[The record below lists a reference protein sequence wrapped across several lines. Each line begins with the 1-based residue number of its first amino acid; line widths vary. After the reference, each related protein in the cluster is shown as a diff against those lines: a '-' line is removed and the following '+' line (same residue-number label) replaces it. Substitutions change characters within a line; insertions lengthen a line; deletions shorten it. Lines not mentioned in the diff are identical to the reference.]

1 MSMFN
6 KVTKTFQWGQHTVT
20 METGEV
26 ARQSSGAVMVSME
39 DTVVL
44 ATVVAKTEAKAGQDF
59 FPLTVDY
66 IEKTYA
72 AGKIPGSF
80 FKREGRPSELETLTS
95 RLIDRPIRPLF
106 PEGFFNEVQVVVH
119 VLSLNPEV
127 QADIAA
133 MIGTSAALAISGIP
147 FNGPIGAARVAY
159 INGEYVLNPGQTQL
173 RDSKM
178 ELIVAGTEA
187 AVLMVESEAD
197 QLSEEIMLGA
207 VVYGHDQGKVA
218 INAINELVR
227 EAGKAEWTWTAPA
240 KNEPFIAQV
249 TALAEG
255 PLRAAYQI
263 RSKQAR
269 TQACREVTSS
279 VFAALKAE
287 AVVFDKVEVEGL
299 LFEIEARIVR
309 GQILAGEPRIDGR
322 DTRTVRAIEIRSGVL
337 PRTHGSA
344 LFTRGETQALVAATL
359 GTERDAQRID
369 ALAGDYEDRFM
380 LHYNMPP
387 FATGETG
394 RVGSPKRREIGHG
407 RLAKRA
413 LIAALPSKEDFPYTL
428 RVVSEI
434 TESNGSSSM
443 ASVCG
448 GCLALMDAGVPMKA
462 HVAGI
467 AMGLIKDGNRFAVLT
482 DILGDEDH
490 LGDMDFKVAGTT
502 AGITALQMDIKIQG
516 ITKEIMQV
524 ALAQAK
530 EARLHI
536 LAKMV
541 EAVGGAK
548 TEVSQFAPRLY
559 TMKINPEKIR
569 DIIGKGGAT
578 IRALTEETGCTI
590 DIGEDGTITIASVDA
605 DKAEFA
611 KKRIAEITAEAEIG
625 KVYEGAVT
633 KILDFGALVN
643 ILPGKDGLL
652 HISQIA
658 HQRVERVEDFL
669 KEGQIVQVKVLETDE
684 KGRIKL
690 SMKALL
696 ERPEGMAEER
706 YEPRADRGDRPPRR
720 DRDDRPRRERSDR
733 DDRPRRDAAPAEGG
747 SEAPAA
753 APAEHAAPE
762 APKPTE

>member
-6 KVTKTFQWGQHTVT
+6 KVSKSFQWGQHTVT
-20 METGEV
+20 METGEI
-26 ARQSSGAVMVSME
+26 ARQAGGAVMVNID

-44 ATVVAKTEAKAGQDF
+44 ATVVASKSAKPGQDF

-66 IEKTYA
+66 LEKGYA

-80 FKREGRPSELETLTS
+80 FKREGRPSEFETLTS

-106 PEGFFNEVQVVVH
+106 PDGFFNEVQVVVH
-119 VLSLNPEV
+119 TLSLNPEV
-127 QADIAA
+127 DADIAA
-133 MIGTSAALAISGIP
+133 MVATSAALSVSGIP
-147 FNGPIGAARVAY
+147 FNGPIGAARVGY
-159 INGEYVLNPGQTQL
+159 INGQYVLNPGQTQ
-173 RDSKM
+173 RKDSQM
-178 ELIVAGTEA
+178 DLVVAGTEA
-187 AVLMVESEAD
+187 AVLMVESEAQ
-197 QLSEEIMLGA
+197 QLSEEVMLGA
-207 VVYGHDQGKVA
+207 VVFGHEQGNIA
-218 INAINELVR
+218 INAIHELVR
-227 EAGKAEWTWTAPA
+227 EAGKPAWDWTAPA
-240 KNEPFIAQV
+240 KDEELIAKV
-249 TALAEG
+249 TSLAEER
-255 PLRAAYQI
+255 LRAAYQI
-263 RSKQAR
+263 RNKQAR
-269 TQACREVTSS
+269 THACREAYALVMANLKEAGIEFDS
-279 VFAALKAE
+279 V
-287 AVVFDKVEVEGL
+287 KVEGM
-299 LFEIEARIVR
+299 LFDIEARIVR
-309 GQILAGEPRIDGR
+309 SQILAGEPRIDGR
-322 DTRTVRAIEIRSGVL
+322 DTRTVRPIEIRSSVL

-344 LFTRGETQALVAATL
+344 LFTRGETQALVVTTL

-369 ALAGDYEDRFM
+369 ALSGDFEDRFM

-413 LIAALPSKEDFPYTL
+413 LVACLPSKEEFPYTM

-448 GCLALMDAGVPMKA
+448 GCLSLMDAGVPMKA

-502 AGITALQMDIKIQG
+502 NGITALQMDIKIQG

-530 EARLHI
+530 EARMHI
-536 LAKMV
+536 LGKMQD
-541 EAVGGAK
+541 AMGAAK
-548 TEVSQFAPRLY
+548 TEVSNFAPRLY

-569 DIIGKGGAT
+569 DVIGKGGAV
-578 IRALTEETGCTI
+578 IRALTEETGTQI
-590 DIGEDGTITIASVDA
+590 DIAEDGTITIASTDA
-605 DKAEFA
+605 TKADEA
-611 KKRIAEITAEAEIG
+611 KRRITEITAEVEVG
-625 KVYEGAVT
+625 KIYEGPIT

-643 ILPGKDGLL
+643 LLPGKDGLL

-658 HQRVERVEDFL
+658 HERVEKVTDYL
-669 KEGQIVQVKVLETDE
+669 SEGQVVRVKVLETDD

-696 ERPEGMAEER
+696 DRPE
-706 YEPRADRGDRPPRR
+706 
-720 DRDDRPRRERSDR
+720 
-733 DDRPRRDAAPAEGG
+733 PAQAHAGEQ
-747 SEAPAA
+747 PAS
-753 APAEHAAPE
+753 
-762 APKPTE
+762 